1 MEARTGLSND
11 PSPPSGTSLPV
22 PPVAVTVPAA
32 LPPIDP
38 LVTARFS
45 PVTFVRLLQ
54 CFGPAAVAASV
65 SIGAGETILVVRAGA
80 WSGYQL
86 LWLLALSCFVKG
98 ALLTYLLGRYTVISG
113 EPMAQRLSLLPGPR
127 GWFLWTVLL
136 LELATAPLYWTAIAK
151 PCGVLL
157 AYLCL
162 PSSLAGTTLVWLLSN
177 GVSSLLVLAAIG
189 IGFRLSYQN
198 LEREQVLLC
207 GLLVLGTMAGTV
219 MVFWQRPEFGPMLL
233 GWIPQPFRP
242 AEWASET
249 VRSSPWLTLST
260 IFAYVGNTTL
270 GYVVYANWVG
280 LHRWG
285 MTAHPDIEA
294 LCRRARE
301 VGRVDYLPTSPDD
314 MARLRQTT
322 RLLKWDAGVGAVV
335 LLAVTAS
342 FLASGAAVL
351 YTKQADD
358 FAAGK
363 PVSSFDGWSL
373 LTDQAAVWDVIHPA
387 LVWVYYGVIF
397 VALWGTL
404 QSFPEIYVRVME
416 SFHRALRPDAP
427 TPIVA
432 FQRVIGIWMGTA
444 CLTLIWTGARF
455 DILTQL
461 VGLLTNGAG
470 VALMMLA
477 GLYLDRTLPPP
488 LRTRPWIFWL
498 SVAGAILLLVL
509 TGVSAEGLL
518 RGRG

>member
-1 MEARTGLSND
+1 MSNE
-11 PSPPSGTSLPV
+11 L
-22 PPVAVTVPAA
+22 PPVVSTASFPHTDELKVPAD

-38 LVTARFS
+38 LVTAPLS
-45 PVTFVRLLQ
+45 PTSFVKLLQ

-127 GWFLWTVLL
+127 GWFLWTVLV
-136 LELATAPLYWTAIAK
+136 LELVTAPLYWTAIAK

-162 PSSLAGTTLVWLLSN
+162 PQSLAGTTLAWGLQN
-177 GVSSLLVLAAIG
+177 GVSSLLVLAAIT

-219 MVFWQRPEFGPMLL
+219 MVFWQRPDFVPLFL
-233 GWIPQPFRP
+233 GWFPQPFRP
-242 AEWASET
+242 AEWASPS
-249 VRSSPWLTLST
+249 VLNSPWLTLST

-285 MTAHPDIEA
+285 MTAHPQIEA

-301 VGRVDYLPTSPDD
+301 TGRVDYLPVQPDD
-314 MARLRQTT
+314 VARLRQTT

-351 YTKQADD
+351 YPRQAADH
-358 FAAGK
+358 AAGK
-363 PVSSFDGWSL
+363 PVAAFDGWSL

-416 SFHRALRPDAP
+416 SFHRALRPDRP
-427 TPIVA
+427 TPIIA
-432 FQRVIGIWMGTA
+432 FQRVIGAWMGVA
-444 CLTLIWTGARF
+444 CLTLIWTDAKF
-455 DILTQL
+455 ELLTQL
-461 VGLLTNGAG
+461 VGFLTNGAG

-477 GLYLDRTLPPP
+477 ALYLDRSLPPL
-488 LRTRPWIFWL
+488 LRTRPSIFWL
-498 SVAGAILLLVL
+498 SVAGACLLIGL
-509 TGVSAEGLL
+509 TVVSAEGLL
-518 RGRG
+518 RSFR